1 MTVDRRDFLKMSGA
15 GLGGLALS
23 SFGSS
28 NGASHSPESDEDHA
42 VLYDATICVG
52 CKACQVACKRRSNLP
67 PDLDSE
73 GIFDAPKGLTAD
85 SWTVIELY
93 QEDPV
98 TYSFVKKQCMHCIDP
113 ACASGCIVS
122 ALYKTD
128 DGPVLYDDDKC
139 IGCRWCMTACPFQV
153 PKYQWEKTV
162 PFVQKCDFCA
172 DRQDEG
178 LDTACVASCPTGAL
192 LSGKRGELL
201 EVAETRIKDYPDR
214 YVNHLYG
221 KDEVG
226 GTSWLYLAGVAFD
239 KLGLPKPEKL
249 GTISPAQL
257 TWPYMKAVPGIAVFM
272 VGLCTGLYYYF
283 RRGEKTGE
291 EA

>member
-15 GLGGLALS
+15 GLGSLALS
-23 SFGSS
+23 SYGSS
-28 NGASHSPESDEDHA
+28 NGALHNPEADDDHS

-93 QEDPV
+93 QEDP
-98 TYSFVKKQCMHCIDP
+98 TTFSFVKKQCMHCIDP
-113 ACASGCIVS
+113 ACVSGCIVA
-122 ALYKTD
+122 ALYKTE
-128 DGPVLYDDDKC
+128 DGPVLYDGDKC

-153 PKYQWEKTV
+153 PKYQWDKTV

-172 DRQDEG
+172 DRQAEG
-178 LDTACVASCPTGAL
+178 LDTSCVAACPTGAL

-201 EVAETRIKDYPDR
+201 EVAEKRIKDFPDR

-239 KLGLPKPEKL
+239 KLGLPKPEKI

-257 TWPYMKAVPGIAVFM
+257 TWPYMLAVPGIVVFM
-272 VGLCTGLYYYF
+272 TGLCTGLYYYF
-283 RRGEKTGE
+283 RRGEKAGE